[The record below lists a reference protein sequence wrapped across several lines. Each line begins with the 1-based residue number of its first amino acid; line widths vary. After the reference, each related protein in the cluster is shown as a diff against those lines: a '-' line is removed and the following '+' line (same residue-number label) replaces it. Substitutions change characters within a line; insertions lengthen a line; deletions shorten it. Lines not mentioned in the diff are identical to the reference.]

1 MTKTVKS
8 SPVATKPTAPAPS
21 TTDKGT
27 VHVGGGLIRFGTTND
42 KGTVH
47 VGGGLIRF

>member
-27 VHVGGGLIRFGTTND
+27 VHVGGGMIRFAGTED
-42 KGTVH
+42 FGTVH
-47 VGGGLIRF
+47 VGGGMIRF